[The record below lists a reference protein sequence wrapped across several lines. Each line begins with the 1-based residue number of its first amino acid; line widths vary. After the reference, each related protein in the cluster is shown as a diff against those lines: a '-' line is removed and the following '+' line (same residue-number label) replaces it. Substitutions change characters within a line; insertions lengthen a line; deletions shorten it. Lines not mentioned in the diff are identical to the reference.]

1 VDHVVTSVQA
11 IASRWPLGTLKVE
24 LKATKE
30 RKTKSKALAGDIA
43 RCEAV
48 LYKND
53 HRVTHLSSGEQRR
66 VQIALFEALR
76 SVLGGLAGV
85 SCNIAIF
92 DETLDTNVDDSGAEE
107 LMNGLKVRMGVDLVY
122 LLKDRVWN

>member
-1 VDHVVTSVQA
+1 MQSIV
-11 IASRWPLGTLKVE
+11 SRWPLGTLKVE

-30 RKTKSKALAGDIA
+30 RKTRSKTQAGEIA

-53 HRVTHLSSGEQRR
+53 RKVSHLSSGEQRR

-76 SVLGGLAGV
+76 TVLGGLAGV
-85 SCNIAIF
+85 SCNLAIF

-107 LMNGLKVRMGVDLVY
+107 LMNGLKVS
-122 LLKDRVWN
+122 